1 MNLIT
6 LKSLQS
12 RIREATG
19 ADRELD
25 AFIAAAFLGGEAYHM
40 PAGYEGFRWVRR
52 DPVDNAVFGPAPYT
66 SDPDGLG
73 ACVALQRSVL
83 PKAYFEISRT
93 ALRPGMIPGS
103 SPFAYW
109 SECGDWGT
117 PCRGEHDSM
126 VHAALLAIVSAL
138 IAEEEAKEKADAT

>member
-1 MNLIT
+1 MMNLST

-25 AFIAAAFLGGEAYHM
+25 ALIAAAFLGGEAYHM

-66 SDPDGLG
+66 TDPDGLG
-73 ACVALQRSVL
+73 ACVGLMREVL
-83 PKAYFEISRT
+83 PGSTWERDRKGNFYIIVWSGTIYER
-93 ALRPGMIPGS
+93 MIG
-103 SPFAYW
+103 
-109 SECGDWGT
+109 G
-117 PCRGEHDSM
+117 
-126 VHAALLAIVSAL
+126 LLNATDCLTFLDAICAAL
-138 IAEEEAKEKADAT
+138 IAEEEAKLTEKAG